1 MYFVHYVYMEL
12 KGRNPHLR
20 VSNAI
25 PWKQEKN
32 TVLNIV
38 RHMPFVLRIAA
49 LSLIIIAIARPRSSS
64 KLDKV
69 QSEGI
74 DIMLTMDVSTSMLA
88 RDFTPDR
95 ISAAKDIAIEFISQR
110 PSDRMGIVVFAGES
124 YTQCPLTTDRA
135 TLINLMKEVRTNLL
149 EDGTAIGN
157 GLATAVARLK
167 DSDAKSRVVI
177 LLTDGVNNS
186 GEIAPETAA
195 DIAKTYGI
203 RVYAIGVGA
212 NGEAPYPVMTPW
224 GVDIQ
229 KVKVEIDEQL
239 LTNIANETG
248 GRYFRATDNTKLAEI
263 YSEIGRTFVERLCN
277 QEAAVII
284 FANYQFL
291 WLLLLIPLFFVF
303 QIVRMAI
310 RKRRIRKFGD
320 EALVKELMPSWS
332 KAKSWVRCV
341 LYSLA
346 FFFFV
351 IGLSRPQIGAKLKEH
366 KSQGAEIMIAL
377 DVSNSMLAKDYSP
390 NRLERAKLAIS
401 RITDKLSGDRIG
413 LIIFAGSSFVQLPIT
428 TDYVSA
434 KMFLNSISTE
444 SIPVQGTAI
453 GEAIET
459 AASSFSSESDNSRAI
474 IVISDG
480 ENHEDDAIA
489 AAKKAAENGI
499 KVYAIGV
506 GSTEGEPIPMKDGG
520 LMKDKDGKIVV
531 TKLDGGI

>member
-1 MYFVHYVYMEL
+1 MYFEYPALLWLLVLPLLLIVHYVYMEL

-32 TVLNIV
+32 TVLNII
-38 RHMPFVLRIAA
+38 RHIPFVLRIAA
-49 LSLIIIAIARPRSSS
+49 LSLIIIAIARPRSST

-135 TLINLMKEVRTNLL
+135 TLINLMKEVSTNLL

-167 DSDAKSRVVI
+167 DSDAKSRVII

-203 RVYAIGVGA
+203 RVYTIGVGA

-263 YSEIGRTFVERLCN
+263 YSEIGKMEKTRTTIDSFPVYKELFLGYAV
-277 QEAAVII
+277 AALIC
-284 FANYQFL
+284 L
-291 WLLLLIPLFFVF
+291 MLELLLNV
-303 QIVRMAI
+303 
-310 RKRRIRKFGD
+310 
-320 EALVKELMPSWS
+320 
-332 KAKSWVRCV
+332 
-341 LYSLA
+341 
-346 FFFFV
+346 FV
-351 IGLSRPQIGAKLKEH
+351 IR
-366 KSQGAEIMIAL
+366 
-377 DVSNSMLAKDYSP
+377 
-390 NRLERAKLAIS
+390 RL
-401 RITDKLSGDRIG
+401 
-413 LIIFAGSSFVQLPIT
+413 P
-428 TDYVSA
+428 
-434 KMFLNSISTE
+434 
-444 SIPVQGTAI
+444 
-453 GEAIET
+453 
-459 AASSFSSESDNSRAI
+459 
-474 IVISDG
+474 
-480 ENHEDDAIA
+480 
-489 AAKKAAENGI
+489 
-499 KVYAIGV
+499 
-506 GSTEGEPIPMKDGG
+506 
-520 LMKDKDGKIVV
+520 
-531 TKLDGGI
+531 